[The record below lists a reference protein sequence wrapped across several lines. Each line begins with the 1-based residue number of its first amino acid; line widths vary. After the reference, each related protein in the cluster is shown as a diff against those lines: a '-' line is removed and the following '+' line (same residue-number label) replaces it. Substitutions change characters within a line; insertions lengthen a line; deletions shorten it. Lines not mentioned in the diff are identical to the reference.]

1 VGLEPVAVSTQGLQV
16 SRVIV
21 KAVTVY
27 VVYIKLRDVFWYEPT
42 LLTFCAFMSNVWIDG
57 VVVVN
62 LPYGTASISTSQW
75 SGFIS

>member
-1 VGLEPVAVSTQGLQV
+1 
-16 SRVIV
+16 
-21 KAVTVY
+21 
-27 VVYIKLRDVFWYEPT
+27 
-42 LLTFCAFMSNVWIDG
+42 LTFGAFMSSVWIDG

>member
-1 VGLEPVAVSTQGLQV
+1 MAVSTQGLQV
-16 SRVIV
+16 SDVIV
-21 KAVTVY
+21 EAVTVY

-42 LLTFCAFMSNVWIDG
+42 SLTYCAFMSNVWIDG

-75 SGFIS
+75 STFIS

>member
-1 VGLEPVAVSTQGLQV
+1 VGLEPVAVGTQSLQV

>member
-1 VGLEPVAVSTQGLQV
+1 MAVSAQGLKV
-16 SRVIV
+16 RWVV
-21 KAVTVY
+21 VPPVTVY
-27 VVYIKLRDVFWYEPT
+27 VVNVKLTDVYWYKPT
-42 LLTFCAFMSNVWIDG
+42 LLTFCAFMSNIWIDG